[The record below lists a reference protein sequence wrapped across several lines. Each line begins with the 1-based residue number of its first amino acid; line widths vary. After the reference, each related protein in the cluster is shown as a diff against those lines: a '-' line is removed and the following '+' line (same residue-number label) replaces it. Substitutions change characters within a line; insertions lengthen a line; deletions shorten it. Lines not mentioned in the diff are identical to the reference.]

1 MMPDDR
7 CPPKST
13 GTRSTG
19 WCSTAAR
26 TRSRGFTRGSRLGRG
41 RGRELEDPLPE
52 GRGVDVVELLVELVD
67 HGAAVHVPRLA
78 PDAEADG
85 SGPGA
90 VLVVR
95 ALGHVDALDGPGGLH
110 PEDRVE
116 LLAVRLEV
124 VRLLLEQRRHD
135 LPAGPPGADPPARG
149 ETQQGRRD
157 RHDNG
162 SP

>member
-26 TRSRGFTRGSRLGRG
+26 TRSRGVTRGSRLGRG

-52 GRGVDVVELLVELVD
+52 GRGVDVVEPLVELVD

-78 PDAEADG
+78 PDAETDRP
-85 SGPGA
+85 GPGPVA
-90 VLVVR
+90 VVR
-95 ALGHVDALDGPGGLH
+95 PLTHVDARDRPRGLDA
-110 PEDRVE
+110 EDRVE
-116 LLAVRLEV
+116 LFPVR
-124 VRLLLEQRRHD
+124 
-135 LPAGPPGADPPARG
+135 
-149 ETQQGRRD
+149 
-157 RHDNG
+157 
-162 SP
+162 